1 MLLQLLNSYGP
12 AFFDSIS
19 NRDREK
25 NKLLALYG
33 YSTDDDIEGK
43 FEFTYRDGKPFLRV
57 LDPSIKRVIA
67 PPVEQRKPFFMPVQK
82 ETLVEEKAAGSFA
95 IVKSLGLCSGMTTQQ
110 YPFIQVDA
118 VKGEPDECT

>member
-12 AFFDSIS
+12 DYFDTIR
-19 NRDREK
+19 NRDKEK

-57 LDPSIKRVIA
+57 LDPSIKRIVA
-67 PPVEQRKPFFMPVQK
+67 PPAENRNLF
-82 ETLVEEKAAGSFA
+82 
-95 IVKSLGLCSGMTTQQ
+95 
-110 YPFIQVDA
+110 
-118 VKGEPDECT
+118 